1 MVINIGTI
9 RNMLDMARGHESLT
23 RQDAQAEGLRQ
34 LMERLS
40 DNTDERKKVMH
51 ADEPERPITFG

>member
-1 MVINIGTI
+1 MVINIGAI

-23 RQDAQAEGLRQ
+23 RQDAQAHTLRQ

-40 DNTDERKKVMH
+40 ENTYDAKKVTH
-51 ADEPERPITFG
+51 ADDSEGPITFG